1 VRQVEGV
8 EIQAQL
14 YGDYDTAN
22 SDEEFYRRACT
33 RFVTKVETMVSS
45 AGNDLDLRERHEFFD
60 ALKRVAQDSG
70 LDNVPHR
77 LAKELGER
85 FESLR
90 GMYVTFYQ
98 ELEYRAAQKIV
109 ANQENVESVFRSHNH
124 ALLRHEALEANISEE
139 ATIGFVGCGCLPWS
153 AIALHQL
160 FGADVYGFD
169 RDHELVGLGG
179 AVVERLGIQRAV
191 RIHACEGDAIDF
203 SQFSHVYLAGMCDQ
217 KLTIIERVSA
227 GLRAGGKLLI
237 RSSRSPY
244 QIFYPQFTA
253 RALPGFTF
261 MRMASCGEVEELETL
276 IFEKN

>member
-1 VRQVEGV
+1 MSQVEEV
-8 EIQAQL
+8 QIEAQL
-14 YGDYDTAN
+14 YGAYDTVNA
-22 SDEEFYRRACT
+22 DEVFYRRVCA
-33 RFVTKVETMVSS
+33 RFVTKVETMIAS
-45 AGNDLDLRERHEFFD
+45 AGGGLDFRKRKEFFD
-60 ALKRVAQDSG
+60 ALKRAAQDSG
-70 LDNVPHR
+70 LDNVPHP

-109 ANQENVESVFRSHNH
+109 ANQENIESVFRSHNH
-124 ALLRHEALEANISEE
+124 ALLRQEALEANISKE

-169 RDHELVGLGG
+169 RERELVGLGG
-179 AVVERLGIQRAV
+179 AVVERLGIQRGV
-191 RIHACEGDAIDF
+191 RIHACEGDTIDF
-203 SQFSHVYLAGMCDQ
+203 SPFSHVYLAGMCDQ
-217 KLTIIERVSA
+217 KLAIIERVSS
-227 GLRAGGKLLI
+227 GLRSGSKLLI

-253 RALPGFTF
+253 RALTGFTF
-261 MRMASCGEVEELETL
+261 MRTASCGEVEELETL